1 MREAAEPAEAGGG
14 LFEIEEGES
23 VGIGAVR
30 PHAEAFEEG
39 AADQMRRLAGH
50 RADPEI
56 DAGFAKIH
64 RQQLRMGVG
73 HVQDAGIAEAFEIV
87 DACRVGAA
95 REARQAPG
103 ERRGAREGDK
113 FPAADGH
120 AMSPRLQEEFSGFP
134 YLSKVSFRW
143 WPGRSTPLPRL
154 RPRSMMLLPCRSRR
168 PRRPFSLPQWQ
179 PPSRSIDC
187 AGRRPPCWRLPPR
200 PAPSCSRPR
209 WRRARR

>member
-1 MREAAEPAEAGGG
+1 MRKTAELAEACGGF
-14 LFEIEEGES
+14 LEIEKGEG
-23 VGIGAVR
+23 VGVGAVG
-30 PHAEAFEEG
+30 PDAESIEKG
-39 AADQMRRLAGH
+39 AADQMRRLSFH
-50 RADPEI
+50 RTDAEI

-134 YLSKVSFRW
+134 YLSK
-143 WPGRSTPLPRL
+143 
-154 RPRSMMLLPCRSRR
+154 
-168 PRRPFSLPQWQ
+168 
-179 PPSRSIDC
+179 
-187 AGRRPPCWRLPPR
+187 
-200 PAPSCSRPR
+200 
-209 WRRARR
+209 